1 MRIFV
6 TGAIGFVGG
15 WLQRELVAAGH
26 TVVAAPG
33 PDTLDIT
40 DRAGLVRWFS
50 LPGGYP
56 DAVVHLA
63 GMAFA
68 PDASGDPVEAFRV
81 NLAGTLAVF
90 QGLRELGLRPP
101 VLVSGSSEVY
111 GAPTPADLPL
121 RETAPL
127 DPRRPYALSKAA
139 QEAAAIEAGALWG
152 FPVVVTRSFNHCG
165 PGQRPVFVVPA
176 MARRVLAV
184 KDGVAG
190 VIPAGNV
197 DVQRDFSDVR
207 DVVRAY
213 RLLLEASAAGRFAE
227 KPLIVNVASGSAVSI
242 RSLIERLCTL
252 AGVRTS
258 IEVDPALVRTDD
270 PPEIRGDPTRL
281 IELTGWHPEI
291 PLERTLTDV
300 LDDIQTP
307 DGGRRP
313 A

>member
-26 TVVAAPG
+26 EVVAAPG

-40 DRAGLVRWFS
+40 DRTGLLRWFS
-50 LPGGYP
+50 LSGGHP

-68 PDASGDPVEAFRV
+68 QDASGDPVEAFRV

-90 QGLRELGLRPP
+90 QALREMGLRPP

-139 QEAAAIEAGALWG
+139 QEAAAIEAGVLWG

-176 MARRVLAV
+176 MARRVLSV
-184 KDGVAG
+184 KRGVAG
-190 VIPAGNV
+190 VIFAGNV

-213 RLLLEASAAGRFAE
+213 RLLLEASAAGRFAGR
-227 KPLIVNVASGSAVSI
+227 PQVVNVASGCAVSI

-252 AGVRTS
+252 AGVRAS
-258 IEVDPALVRTDD
+258 IEVDPSLVRTDD
-270 PPEIRGDPTRL
+270 PHEIRGDPTRL

-291 PLERTLTDV
+291 PLERTLADV
-300 LDDIQTP
+300 LDDMEA
-307 DGGRRP
+307 R
-313 A
+313 